1 MWRRHHKL
9 KVLTGAWWNK
19 DNRPP
24 PEHLFYSYKRIP
36 KECRRLLERWGSLAA
51 PPPPPPCT
59 P

>member
-1 MWRRHHKL
+1 MRRHHKL

-36 KECRRLLERWGSLAA
+36 KECRRLLERCL
-51 PPPPPPCT
+51 PCSSSALRLQL
-59 P
+59 